1 MVRLLLIVS
10 VVLLA
15 ACGGGTG
22 QEPPGTLEGHVTV
35 GPLNP
40 VEQAGEPP
48 KPPPPEVYAERK
60 IVVFDESGQ
69 REVAR
74 VDIDGQGNYRV
85 ELPPGAYTVDINH
98 LGVDFSKD
106 LPARVDLRSGQAT
119 RLDVDIDTGIR

>member
-1 MVRLLLIVS
+1 M
-10 VVLLA
+10 LLA
-15 ACGGGTG
+15 ACGGGG
-22 QEPPGTLEGHVTV
+22 AQEPPGVLEGHVTV

-40 VEQAGEPP
+40 VEVEGEPP

-60 IVVFDESGQ
+60 IVVSDESGQ

-85 ELPPGAYTVDINH
+85 ELPPGVYRVDINH
-98 LGVDFSKD
+98 LGIDFSKG
-106 LPARVDLRSGQAT
+106 LPAQVDIRSGQTA